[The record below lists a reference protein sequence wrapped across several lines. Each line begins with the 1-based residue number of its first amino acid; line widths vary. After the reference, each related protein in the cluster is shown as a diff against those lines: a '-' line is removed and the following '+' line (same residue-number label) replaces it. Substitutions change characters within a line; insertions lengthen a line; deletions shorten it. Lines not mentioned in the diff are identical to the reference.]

1 MFYFFY
7 FSDFFPEIIFN
18 VFNSLLF
25 KYKKIMYGKDDE
37 NKSKEV
43 RRESINDIKIIP
55 ENSNYPSFLINTS
68 NLLLFKQKISN
79 ITWEKEGKM
88 LLEKN
93 QFNDNDIQIYKMLIY
108 KGCIPEIYRGEFW
121 FITSGAKKE
130 MLEHPNYYNFLLSNY
145 PKEIELPNEHQIELD
160 LKRTF
165 PEDSFFR
172 QTDTINKLRNI
183 LLTYSK
189 RNLSIGYVQGF
200 NFIVGRMLKY
210 ISNEEKVFWLFTQ
223 VIEYILTIDFFSE
236 MAGIMSDV
244 DILVCMLKEKY
255 CPDLINFLREDLLI
269 YIKNILMQWFLSLFI
284 LNFPIQAQLLVW
296 DILFVDNKV
305 TLFKTAIYLIKEMK
319 NEILKVNNI
328 ESLTILIKNFS
339 LNFKNLNALKF
350 QLILK
355 KYEFNNSYISYN
367 RLFILSEMIERINKN
382 NQFKLEKLK
391 EKVKERNDYCDNSWP
406 YCLYEC
412 ESYYKIVDYFVL
424 KNNENLEIIDDY
436 CENINNYQMNKIQI
450 NKKNEYNFQNILI
463 ERIEHVCKEINK
475 KRENTKNSEK
485 NSEDSITSIGTN
497 NSINE
502 KEDNFEENYQ
512 KFKRIEKSITSLSYL
527 RNEKRNFK
535 RRETVKL
542 DSYQYFLN
550 KLNKN
555 YHQVSLAKNY
565 VLKDLEIITSSKLNQ

>member
-1 MFYFFY
+1 
-7 FSDFFPEIIFN
+7 
-18 VFNSLLF
+18 
-25 KYKKIMYGKDDE
+25 MYGNDDE
-37 NKSKEV
+37 NKSKES
-43 RRESINDIKIIP
+43 RRESLNDIKIIP
-55 ENSNYPSFLINTS
+55 ENTNYPSFLINTS
-68 NLLLFKQKISN
+68 HLLLFKQKISN
-79 ITWEKEGKM
+79 ITWEKEGKI

-108 KGCIPEIYRGEFW
+108 KGCIPEIYRGDFW
-121 FITSGAKKE
+121 FISSGAKKE
-130 MLEHPNYYNFLLSNY
+130 MLEHPNYYNYLLSHY

-165 PEDSFFR
+165 PEDSFYH
-172 QTDTINKLRNI
+172 QNDIINKLRNI

-236 MAGIMSDV
+236 MSGIMSDV

-255 CPDLINFLREDLLI
+255 CPDLINCLREDLLI

-319 NEILKVNNI
+319 NEILKVNNL
-328 ESLTILIKNFS
+328 ESLTILIKNFC

-382 NQFKLEKLK
+382 NQFKLERLK
-391 EKVKERNDYCDNSWP
+391 EKVKERNDYCDISWP

-412 ESYYKIVDYFVL
+412 DSYYKIVDYFVL

-436 CENINNYQMNKIQI
+436 CEKENNYQIIKIQI
-450 NKKNEYNFQNILI
+450 NTKNEFNFQNILI
-463 ERIEHVCKEINK
+463 ERIGHVCNEINK
-475 KRENTKNSEK
+475 KREKKNNSEK

-497 NSINE
+497 NTINE
-502 KEDNFEENYQ
+502 KEDNFEENYK
-512 KFKRIEKSITSLSYL
+512 KFKKIKKSITSLSYL
-527 RNEKRNFK
+527 RNEKRNVK
-535 RRETVKL
+535 RHETVKL

-565 VLKDLEIITSSKLNQ
+565 VLKDLGDINTPKLNKRIINN

>member
-1 MFYFFY
+1 
-7 FSDFFPEIIFN
+7 
-18 VFNSLLF
+18 
-25 KYKKIMYGKDDE
+25 MYGKVDE
-37 NKSKEV
+37 SNSKDI
-43 RRESINDIKIIP
+43 RRGSISDINTFT

-68 NLLLFKQKISN
+68 HLLSFKQKISN
-79 ITWEKEGKM
+79 ITWEKDGIN
-88 LLEKN
+88 LLQKEY
-93 QFNDNDIQIYKMLIY
+93 FTEEDIQKYKMLIY
-108 KGCIPEIYRGEFW
+108 KGCIPENLKGEFW
-121 FITSGAKKE
+121 LISSGAKKE
-130 MLEHPNYYNFLLSNY
+130 MIQHPKYYDFLLNQY
-145 PKEIELPNEHQIELD
+145 PKNIELPNEHQIELD

-165 PEDSFFR
+165 PEDKYFHE
-172 QTDTINKLRNI
+172 TETINKLRNV

-236 MAGIMSDV
+236 MSGIMSDV

-255 CPDLINFLREDLLI
+255 CPDLINCLREDLLI

-296 DILFVDNKV
+296 DILFVDNKLA
-305 TLFKTAIYLIKEMK
+305 LFKTAIYLIKEMK
-319 NEILKVNNI
+319 NDILKVNNI
-328 ESLTILIKNFS
+328 ESLTILIKNYS

-355 KYEFNNSYISYN
+355 KFEFNNSYINYN

-391 EKVKERNDYCDNSWP
+391 EKVKERNDYCDLSWP
-406 YCLYEC
+406 YCIYEC
-412 ESYYKIVDYFVL
+412 DSYYKIVDYFVL
-424 KNNENLEIIDDY
+424 KNNENIDIIDDY
-436 CENINNYQMNKIQI
+436 CENINNYQLDKNKI
-450 NKKNEYNFQNILI
+450 NEKNEFNFQNILI
-463 ERIEHVCKEINK
+463 ERIEHVCNKIDK
-475 KRENTKNSEK
+475 KRDKKKNSEK
-485 NSEDSITSIGTN
+485 NSEDSIISTGTEN
-497 NSINE
+497 TINE
-502 KEDNFEENYQ
+502 KEDNFDENNTR
-512 KFKRIEKSITSLSYL
+512 FKRIEKSISSLSYL

-535 RRETVKL
+535 RRETVKI

-565 VLKDLEIITSSKLNQ
+565 VLKDLETIIPSKYSQKKINN

>member
-1 MFYFFY
+1 
-7 FSDFFPEIIFN
+7 
-18 VFNSLLF
+18 
-25 KYKKIMYGKDDE
+25 MYGKDDE
-37 NKSKEV
+37 KKSKEV
-43 RRESINDIKIIP
+43 KRESLNDLRIY
-55 ENSNYPSFLINTS
+55 SQDTNYPSFLKNTS
-68 NLLLFKQKISN
+68 NLLLFKQKISD
-79 ITWEKEGKM
+79 ITWEKEGKI

-93 QFNDNDIQIYKMLIY
+93 QFNNNDIQIYKMLIY
-108 KGCIPEIYRGEFW
+108 KGCIPEDYRGEFW
-121 FITSGAKKE
+121 FISSGAKKE

-165 PEDSFFR
+165 PEDSFFH
-172 QTDTINKLRNI
+172 QKDTINKLRNI

-236 MAGIMSDV
+236 MSGIMTDV

-255 CPDLINFLREDLLI
+255 CTDLINFLREDLLI

-296 DILFVDNKV
+296 DILFVDNKLA
-305 TLFKTAIYLIKEMK
+305 LFKTAIYLIKEMK
-319 NEILKVNNI
+319 NDILKVNNI
-328 ESLTILIKNFS
+328 ESLTILIKNYS

-355 KYEFNNSYISYN
+355 KFEFNNSYISYN

-382 NQFKLEKLK
+382 NQFKLERLK
-391 EKVKERNDYCDNSWP
+391 EKVKERNDYCDISWP

-412 ESYYKIVDYFVL
+412 DSYYKIVDYFVL

-436 CENINNYQMNKIQI
+436 CEKENNYQIIKIQI
-450 NKKNEYNFQNILI
+450 NTKNEFNFQNILI
-463 ERIEHVCKEINK
+463 ERIGHVCNEINK
-475 KRENTKNSEK
+475 KREKKNNSEK

-497 NSINE
+497 NTINE
-502 KEDNFEENYQ
+502 KEDNFEENYK
-512 KFKRIEKSITSLSYL
+512 KFKKIKKSITSLSYL
-527 RNEKRNFK
+527 RNEKRNVK
-535 RRETVKL
+535 RHETVKL

-565 VLKDLEIITSSKLNQ
+565 VLKDLETIIPSKYSQKKINN